1 MILELLLTG
10 EPNKNSDLKKK
21 KYLKIKTATPIAEA
35 TMTNRTLSEGAGYN
49 VTIVLAYRS

>member
-10 EPNKNSDLKKK
+10 EPNRNSDLKKK